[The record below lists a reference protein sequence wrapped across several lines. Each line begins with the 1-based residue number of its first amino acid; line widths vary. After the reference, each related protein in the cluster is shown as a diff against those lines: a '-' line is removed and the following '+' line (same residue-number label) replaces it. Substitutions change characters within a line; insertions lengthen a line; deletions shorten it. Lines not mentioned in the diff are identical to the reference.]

1 MYIIKYSKLHSILTL
16 ELIERHE
23 QEKMHRITGTEKV
36 SRNKSLVA
44 ETSNLKLGS
53 HTYFKNS
60 ITFLNHDIIESL
72 KNSNEKLFF

>member
-1 MYIIKYSKLHSILTL
+1 MSTIKHIIHGILTIEKVYIIKYSKLHSILTL

-44 ETSNLKLGS
+44 ETSNLK
-53 HTYFKNS
+53 
-60 ITFLNHDIIESL
+60 
-72 KNSNEKLFF
+72 